1 MHQKF
6 IDERRD
12 KEEQLASLE
21 EYYERELDKCRE
33 EADRERERMRIVQ
46 EEYEKI
52 IATMKQRDEDGGGGV
67 DAIDFA
73 ETKLS
78 LSLQE
83 REDWSRWRREMLG
96 VRQCAG
102 ARSLTQCNRIGGENE
117 TDE

>member
-83 REDWSRWRREMLG
+83 REDSEQHLRQVIADKKAAYEETSAKLRESERI
-96 VRQCAG
+96 VRE
-102 ARSLTQCNRIGGENE
+102 L
-117 TDE
+117 